1 MEFNLGKENDCT
13 DFKLESLSRDEDVEF
28 EYVQFRRSSVADI
41 ADIMKN
47 GVTGR
52 NQNLVIDG
60 ISCKKAEFEKLGKKR
75 YKVTFLA
82 GMESKQGLIMMV
94 KAVLGNVSIDI
105 APRDIRYDGEDV
117 VIDFAKMTVYPS
129 RHNFYEVIE
138 D

>member
-47 GVTGR
+47 GVTDR

-60 ISCKKAEFEKLGKKR
+60 ISCKKQSLRNLGKNDTR
-75 YKVTFLA
+75 SHFWRA
-82 GMESKQGLIMMV
+82 WNQSK
-94 KAVLGNVSIDI
+94 A
-105 APRDIRYDGEDV
+105 
-117 VIDFAKMTVYPS
+117 
-129 RHNFYEVIE
+129 
-138 D
+138 